1 MGAPMIHAMMFHT
14 PTPLASIQMM
24 TRLASILIL
33 SLALALPARAVSLL
47 RDADMEY
54 ALAQMASPIL
64 RAAGLSA
71 AGTKILVVDD
81 QTLNAFVVS
90 NDAIYVN
97 SGLITRVSSAAMLQ
111 AVIAHEAAHISN
123 GHITRRMTNLGAA
136 RTAATLGTALAILA
150 GAAGGGEAAAGI
162 ALGTQSAAQRN
173 FLAHTRAEE
182 SSADQSGLRYMRSA
196 GVPVSGM
203 LEVMQLFRG
212 QETLSAAR
220 QDPYVRSHPLS
231 RDRIRA
237 IQSFASGSAGSEQ
250 GNSAAAEYWFQ
261 RAKGKLTAFK
271 RRGSWTL
278 NRLGESGYQDVAYM
292 REAIARHRNSNTK
305 RAIRAIDR
313 AIAQRPQ
320 DPFYYDLKGQ
330 ILMETRQ
337 FNAAV
342 NAHGNAVKLR
352 PRDGLLQAGYG
363 RALLATGNTKAALQ
377 ALERARRA
385 DFRDGSMLRD
395 LSVAYARTGQRG
407 MASLVTAER
416 YALRGR
422 LSDAGIHAKRA
433 AGLLATGSGPW
444 QRAQDVLLA
453 SERAEKRKKRR

>member
-1 MGAPMIHAMMFHT
+1 MGSYDQVMTFHT
-14 PTPLASIQMM
+14 VTQ
-24 TRLASILIL
+24 RASILLATL
-33 SLALALPARAVSLL
+33 SLICLLAIPAQAVTLL

-54 ALAQMASPIL
+54 ALSQVASPIL

-81 QTLNAFVVS
+81 QTLNAFVIS
-90 NDAIYVN
+90 NDAIYIH
-97 SGLITRVSSAAMLQ
+97 SGLITRMDRAAMLQ
-111 AVIAHEAAHISN
+111 AVIAHEAAHIAN

-150 GAAGGGEAAAGI
+150 GAAGGGEAAAGVAI
-162 ALGTQSAAQRN
+162 GAQSAAQRN
-173 FLAHTRAEE
+173 FLSHTRAEE

-196 GVPVSGM
+196 GVPASGM
-203 LEVMQLFRG
+203 LDVMQIFRG
-212 QETLSAAR
+212 QEALSSER

-237 IQSFASGSAGSEQ
+237 IESFAGADARAG
-250 GNSAAAEYWFQ
+250 NTAPTAEDYWFQ

-278 NRLGESGYQDVAYM
+278 KRVGETGYPDIAYM
-292 REAIARHRNSNTK
+292 REAVARHRNSDTK

-313 AIAQRPQ
+313 AIATRPQ

-342 NAHGNAVKLR
+342 NAHGQAVRLR
-352 PRDGLLQAGYG
+352 PRDGLLQSGYG

-433 AGLLATGSGPW
+433 SGLLAEGSGPW

-453 SERAEKRKKRR
+453 SERAAKRKKRR